1 MDADSELRNIYVS
14 DRRWKNIVRL
24 LRASAFLQ
32 DRKDAELEDMVP
44 MYHCLWQEPEERDA
58 VRKVVLQS
66 VFASYANRLAE
77 LKTALK
83 EEIKNAKIK
92 RAAGQISERKLQRDS
107 DKRIYHQLYYHVI
120 GKGIKE
126 TFIMASDFQM
136 LPYYIRRHKDEEPE
150 KGIMYK
156 EKALQGKNVIRVYY
170 DRFVAPIGSTLV
182 KLSRDDDHLYMD
194 GIEYDIEKIHADERN
209 LFSNAASTD
218 AANVLRD
225 FSKEIDTLADDLQN
239 TEHAVYDN
247 IFVSAADKKEVKD
260 YVAAFYKEMAFTRQ
274 DIGKIYD

>member
-1 MDADSELRNIYVS
+1 
-14 DRRWKNIVRL
+14 
-24 LRASAFLQ
+24 
-32 DRKDAELEDMVP
+32 
-44 MYHCLWQEPEERDA
+44 
-58 VRKVVLQS
+58 
-66 VFASYANRLAE
+66 
-77 LKTALK
+77 
-83 EEIKNAKIK
+83 
-92 RAAGQISERKLQRDS
+92 
-107 DKRIYHQLYYHVI
+107 
-120 GKGIKE
+120 
-126 TFIMASDFQM
+126 MASDFQM

-170 DRFVAPIGSTLV
+170 DRFVASIGSTLV

-225 FSKEIDTLADDLQN
+225 FSKEIDTLADDLQK

>member
-1 MDADSELRNIYVS
+1 VI
-14 DRRWKNIVRL
+14 
-24 LRASAFLQ
+24 RAIF
-32 DRKDAELEDMVP
+32 DI
-44 MYHCLWQEPEERDA
+44 
-58 VRKVVLQS
+58 
-66 VFASYANRLAE
+66 YANRLSE
-77 LKTALK
+77 LKGALK

-120 GKGIKE
+120 GKGKDD

-136 LPYYIRRHKDEEPE
+136 LPYYIRLCKDEEPE

-194 GIEYDIEKIHADERN
+194 GIEYGIEKIPDNERD
-209 LFSNAASTD
+209 LFSNTASSGAD
-218 AANVLRD
+218 NVLRD
-225 FSKEIDTLADDLQN
+225 FSKEIDALADDLQK

-247 IFVSAADKKEVKD
+247 IFASAADKKEVKD